1 MWKNIWPASST
12 EPPGPLDQRDAE
24 VRVRHSEHNDAD
36 KDTRTA
42 DSALNRQ
49 GLTVHSNT
57 QQRSIL
63 RKFFASDSERKALLN
78 TRKDLLIGQ
87 TIDPMVVEKYMHSLE
102 FDGIGRIISFKKQ
115 LSNTALDELQAAIIK
130 SLTQTNTT
138 DERSKGRPGGDCL
151 IQFMGLMQR
160 SGGDRAQELLGKA
173 SKLWM
178 SGNLSDTAVAAFLMD
193 AAAEL
198 QDKSRLHSIV
208 VSIAAAVSK
217 PKEAT
222 QRNDNMYGRKFES
235 EFIHILVKNPPFG
248 TIEVTRKIGQA
259 LLNDFDKMHA
269 SGALSTETTLK
280 RIAESIELRPW
291 TALTADLEKFREE
304 PTYSNLKSMLLSVN
318 NGIDILKVQSL
329 IPKVSKQFSDDIEWK
344 EYADQRY
351 KYVLQPARKTRP
363 FQVLENEVGVS
374 AQQAA
379 DLTNK
384 LGLDIKTSSY
394 GTGLLNHPKYEPQEK
409 FYIARD
415 TTYGRMNPDMAN
427 LSGMEQQALY
437 HGHAIVTGLSGN
449 ANLLTY
455 LSRWIAKEDSEFS
468 VEQAV
473 LAGMM
478 FLGFDGGHS
487 LNEVMAVYTGIMASE
502 KVELSSDEVAS
513 TKALEKRLLNGK
525 APQSVAK
532 RFAHSNRQG
541 LLDEKRKKAF
551 VQHLENYHLDY
562 SSIADLAKNTQH
574 RGEISLAL
582 DTALGRTIEYFNNS
596 SYYKKQ
602 NSTLDN

>member
-1 MWKNIWPASST
+1 MWKNIWPASSI

-24 VRVRHSEHNDAD
+24 VRVRNSEHNHPA
-36 KDTRTA
+36 KDTRA
-42 DSALNRQ
+42 AESALNRQ
-49 GLTVHSNT
+49 GLTAHSNT

-63 RKFFASDSERKALLN
+63 RRFFSSNSEKKALLN
-78 TRKDLLIGQ
+78 RRKNLLIGQ
-87 TIDPMVVEKYMHSLE
+87 TIDPRVAEKHMHSVE
-102 FDGIGRIISFKKQ
+102 FDGIGRVISFKKQ
-115 LSNTALDELQAAIIK
+115 LSNTALNELQAAIIK
-130 SLTQTNTT
+130 SLTQTNTA
-138 DERSKGRPGGDCL
+138 DERSEARPGADCL
-151 IQFMGLMQR
+151 IQFMDLMQR
-160 SGGDRAQELLGKA
+160 SGGDRAKELLEKA

-193 AAAEL
+193 AASEL
-198 QDKSRLHSIV
+198 QDRSRLHSYV
-208 VSIAAAVSK
+208 VSIADAVIK

-235 EFIHILVKNPPFG
+235 DFIHILVKNPPGG
-248 TIEVTRKIGQA
+248 TIEVTQKIGQA
-259 LLNDFDKMHA
+259 LLNDFDKIHA

-291 TALTADLEKFREE
+291 TALAPDLEKFREE

-329 IPKVSKQFSDDIEWK
+329 ISKVSKQFSDDIEWK

-384 LGLDIKTSSY
+384 LGLDIKTSRY
-394 GTGLLNHPKYEPQEK
+394 GTGLLNHPEYEPQEK

-455 LSRWIAKEDSEFS
+455 LSRRIAKEDSDFS
-468 VEQAV
+468 VDQAI

-487 LNEVMAVYTGIMASE
+487 LNEVMAVYTAIIASE
-502 KVELSSDEVAS
+502 KIELNSEEVAR

-525 APQSVAK
+525 APPSVAK
-532 RFAHSNRQG
+532 RFANSNRQG
-541 LLDEKRKKAF
+541 LLDEKRKKVF

-562 SSIADLAKNTQH
+562 SSIVELAKDKQH
-574 RGEISLAL
+574 RDEISQAL
-582 DTALGRTIEYFNNS
+582 DTALTRTIEYFDNS

>member
-1 MWKNIWPASST
+1 MWKNIWPASSA
-12 EPPGPLDQRDAE
+12 EGPAPLEQRDAE
-24 VRVRHSEHNDAD
+24 VRVRHSEHNDAA
-36 KDTRTA
+36 KDTHAA
-42 DSALNRQ
+42 DSTLNRQ
-49 GLTVHSNT
+49 GLTAHSNT

-63 RKFFASDSERKALLN
+63 RKFFASNSEKKDLIN
-78 TRKDLLIGQ
+78 TREDLLIGQ
-87 TIDPMVVEKYMHSLE
+87 AIYPRVAEKYMHSVE

-115 LSNTALDELQAAIIK
+115 LSNTALDELQATVIK
-130 SLTQTNTT
+130 SLTQTNTA
-138 DERSKGRPGGDCL
+138 DERSEARPGGDCL
-151 IQFMGLMQR
+151 IQFMDLMQR
-160 SGGDRAQELLGKA
+160 SGGDRAQELLEKA

-178 SGNLSDTAVAAFLMD
+178 SGNLSDTSVAAFLMD
-193 AAAEL
+193 AASGL
-198 QDKSRLHSIV
+198 QDTSRLHSIV
-208 VSIAAAVSK
+208 VSIADAVSK

-222 QRNDNMYGRKFES
+222 ERNDNMYGRKFES
-235 EFIHILVKNPPFG
+235 EFVHILVKNPPAG

-259 LLNDFDKMHA
+259 LLNDFDKIHA
-269 SGALSTETTLK
+269 SGTLATETTLK
-280 RIAESIELRPW
+280 KIADSIELRPW
-291 TALTADLEKFREE
+291 TAQAPDLERFKED
-304 PTYSNLKSMLLSVN
+304 PTYSNLKSVLLSVN

-329 IPKVSKQFSDDIEWK
+329 ISKVSKQFSEDIEWK

-363 FQVLENEVGVS
+363 FQILENEVGLG
-374 AQQAA
+374 ARQAV

-384 LGLDIKTSSY
+384 LGLDIKTSRY
-394 GTGLLNHPKYEPQEK
+394 GTGLLNHPEYETQEK
-409 FYIARD
+409 FYTARD

-427 LSGMEQQALY
+427 LSGMEKQALH

-455 LSRWIAKEDSEFS
+455 LSRRIAEEDSEFS

-487 LNEVMAVYTGIMASE
+487 LNEVMAVYTGVMASE
-502 KVELSSDEVAS
+502 KVELSSEEVAR
-513 TKALEKRLLNGK
+513 TKALEKRLLNGR
-525 APQSVAK
+525 APLSVAK
-532 RFAHSNRQG
+532 RFAHSNRSE
-541 LLDEKRKKAF
+541 LLDQKRKKVF

-562 SSIADLAKNTQH
+562 SSIVDLAKNTQH
-574 RGEISLAL
+574 RDEISLAL
-582 DTALGRTIEYFNNS
+582 ETALRRTIEYFNNS